1 MGKKKD
7 DPITDLDLRGCC
19 DEHENATHAGWLDE
33 PTYYSLPVSE
43 RPTAKPGNERCFTT
57 QGLVSAAKYAQGD
70 KVYCYRV
77 MESFMGIPEGAFIIT
92 DFNAIDLQAV
102 VLANR
107 HDPDTMLGVWR
118 QASVPLFGIAQDL
131 GILQW
136 WSCSEL
142 AWSLSQRRGSLQCS
156 LKLIEGGAG

>member
-1 MGKKKD
+1 MAEHD
-7 DPITDLDLRGCC
+7 DAHTDLDLRVCC
-19 DEHENATHAGWLDE
+19 DKHGNLTHAGWLDE
-33 PTYYSLPVSE
+33 PTYYSVPVSH
-43 RPTAKPGNERCFTT
+43 RPETPGAGDPCYTT
-57 QGLVSAAKYAQGD
+57 MGLVSAAKRAQGD

-77 MESFMGIPEGAFIIT
+77 MKSFMGLPEGAFVIA

-102 VLANR
+102 VLADR
-107 HDPDTMLGVWR
+107 DDPDSMLGVWR
-118 QASVPLFGIAQDL
+118 EASVPLFGVAQDL

-156 LKLIEGGAG
+156 LKLVEGSAG